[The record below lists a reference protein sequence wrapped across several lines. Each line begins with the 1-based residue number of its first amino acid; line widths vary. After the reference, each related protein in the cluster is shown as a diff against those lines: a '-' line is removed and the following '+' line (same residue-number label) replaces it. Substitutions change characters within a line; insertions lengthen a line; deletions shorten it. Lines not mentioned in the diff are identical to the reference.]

1 MQKIGRYIIILSS
14 EWGESEQN
22 GLKKS
27 KSAVNLSPEKKGR
40 CENMLTG
47 EFKHTL
53 DAKGRVFVP
62 AKFRADLGEHVVVAR
77 TFGKFLVMYSE
88 EEWVNFMEKLD
99 ALAETEDIGDMKRYI
114 MKNAM
119 PTDVDAQG
127 RINISNEQR
136 AFAGLDKDVSFI
148 GMRKYVEIW
157 SSDTADEDTTSY
169 DIEKF
174 KEQSKEIHLGLC

>member
-1 MQKIGRYIIILSS
+1 
-14 EWGESEQN
+14 
-22 GLKKS
+22 
-27 KSAVNLSPEKKGR
+27 
-40 CENMLTG
+40 MLTG

-88 EEWVNFMEKLD
+88 DEWINFMEKLD
-99 ALAETEDIGDMKRYI
+99 ELAETEDIGDMKRYI
-114 MKNAM
+114 MKHAM

-127 RINISNEQR
+127 RISISNEER
-136 AFAGLDKDVSFI
+136 AFAGLEKEISFI

-157 SSDTADEDTTSY
+157 SSEEADNDASDY

-174 KEQSKEIHLGLC
+174 KSQSKKMHLGLC

>member
-1 MQKIGRYIIILSS
+1 
-14 EWGESEQN
+14 
-22 GLKKS
+22 
-27 KSAVNLSPEKKGR
+27 
-40 CENMLTG
+40 MLTG

-62 AKFRADLGEHVVVAR
+62 AKFRADLGQSVIVAK

-88 EEWVNFMEKLD
+88 EEWINFMEKLD

-127 RINISNEQR
+127 RINICQEHR
-136 AFAGLDKDVSFI
+136 GFANLIKEVSFI

-157 SSDTADEDTTSY
+157 GIDEVEQETEVY
-169 DIEKF
+169 DLEKF
-174 KEQSKEIHLGLC
+174 KEQSKKIHLGLC

>member
-1 MQKIGRYIIILSS
+1 
-14 EWGESEQN
+14 
-22 GLKKS
+22 
-27 KSAVNLSPEKKGR
+27 
-40 CENMLTG
+40 MLTG

-88 EEWVNFMEKLD
+88 EEWINFMEKLD
-99 ALAETEDIGDMKRYI
+99 ELAETEDIGDMKRYI
-114 MKNAM
+114 MKHAM

-127 RINISNEQR
+127 RISISNEER
-136 AFAGLDKDVSFI
+136 AFAGLEKEISFI

-157 SSDTADEDTTSY
+157 SSEEADNDASDY

-174 KEQSKEIHLGLC
+174 KSQSKKMHLGLC